1 MAMPGVARRI
11 PQPPSVAFPSA
22 TRGIPALH
30 SSANA
35 HASVAKWLV
44 GTAGVVVLIVHVGGV
59 TRLTRSGL
67 SMTYWKPTQVLPPIT
82 PEEWEAEFTVYKSFP
97 EFQQRRSMDIEEF
110 KSIFYW
116 EWGHRILG
124 RISGVVFVL
133 PAAYFAARGMIPKG
147 YGWRVAGLLGMGAG
161 QGAVGWWMVAS
172 GLGNDRRGDKKEIRV
187 SPYRLAVHLSMAFAT
202 YTGLVWNGIDLLHG
216 GGSDG
221 GAAARRRYVVY
232 ASKLSLEA
240 RHAAKKLRG
249 GVIVATVLTAAT
261 AASGAFVA
269 GLDAGCAYNT
279 WPDMEDG
286 NFVPEDIWDPDLG
299 MLNPF
304 ENTATVQFDHRI
316 LAYATFLSSVGAA
329 AYGLRRGMIS
339 SGAVTPQAAAGITA
353 MGAAATG
360 QAALGVATLLNH
372 VPIGMAAG
380 HQMGS
385 LVLLTSGLY
394 TVQALRYGGPAAL
407 RAAAAGPMG
416 AGRTATMARTI
427 LGRA

>member
-1 MAMPGVARRI
+1 
-11 PQPPSVAFPSA
+11 
-22 TRGIPALH
+22 
-30 SSANA
+30 
-35 HASVAKWLV
+35 
-44 GTAGVVVLIVHVGGV
+44 
-59 TRLTRSGL
+59 
-67 SMTYWKPTQVLPPIT
+67 
-82 PEEWEAEFTVYKSFP
+82 
-97 EFQQRRSMDIEEF
+97 
-110 KSIFYW
+110 
-116 EWGHRILG
+116 
-124 RISGVVFVL
+124 
-133 PAAYFAARGMIPKG
+133 
-147 YGWRVAGLLGMGAG
+147 
-161 QGAVGWWMVAS
+161 
-172 GLGNDRRGDKKEIRV
+172 
-187 SPYRLAVHLSMAFAT
+187 
-202 YTGLVWNGIDLLHG
+202 
-216 GGSDG
+216 
-221 GAAARRRYVVY
+221 
-232 ASKLSLEA
+232 
-240 RHAAKKLRG
+240 
-249 GVIVATVLTAAT
+249 
-261 AASGAFVA
+261 
-269 GLDAGCAYNT
+269 
-279 WPDMEDG
+279 MEDG
-286 NFVPEDIWDPDLG
+286 NFVPENIWDPDLG

-427 LGRA
+427 LDPAPPNASGPGAFGPSALRPGASGR